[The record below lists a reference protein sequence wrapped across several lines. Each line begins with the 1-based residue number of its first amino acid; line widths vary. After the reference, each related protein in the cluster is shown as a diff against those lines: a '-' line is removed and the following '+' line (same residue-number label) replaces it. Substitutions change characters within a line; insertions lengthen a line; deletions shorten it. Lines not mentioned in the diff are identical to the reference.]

1 MNSKEYKQSLNKKV
15 KDMTPEEKKK
25 YGKLRTQESRA
36 KKKGTHTM
44 PDGTKMTGE
53 THTKDSKP
61 VKKEKKVI
69 KIKKTGGVN
78 AKTGAN
84 KGNIANKKLK
94 CFMLTAKNGGKYRTC
109 VVPEKDKKPKKTVR
123 DAPRKEPRKRAYI
136 KAYSS
141 VAERTADQKARAKAK
156 REEKKK
162 EKEPKTVVAKNKK
175 KFKIKVKK

>member
-1 MNSKEYKQSLNKKV
+1 MNSKEYKESLNKKV

-25 YGKLRTQESRA
+25 YGQLRTKESRA
-36 KKKGTHTM
+36 KKKATHSM

-53 THTKDSKP
+53 THSKDSKP
-61 VKKEKKVI
+61 VKKKI

-78 AKTGAN
+78 PKTGAN

-109 VVPEKDKKPKKTVR
+109 VTPEKNKQPKKTVR
-123 DAPRKEPRKRAYI
+123 DAPRKEPRKRAYM

-156 REEKKK
+156 RDEKKEEKK
-162 EKEPKTVVAKNKK
+162 PKKKK
-175 KFKIKVKK
+175 KFTIKVKK

>member
-15 KDMTPEEKKK
+15 KDMTPEEKRK

-44 PDGTKMTGE
+44 PDGSEMTGS
-53 THTKDSKP
+53 THNKDSKP
-61 VKKEKKVI
+61 VKKKI

-123 DAPRKEPRKRAYI
+123 DAPRKE
-136 KAYSS
+136 
-141 VAERTADQKARAKAK
+141 QKQK
-156 REEKKK
+156 EKKK
-162 EKEPKTVVAKNKK
+162 RRKKNQKRK
-175 KFKIKVKK
+175 RNLQ

>member
-1 MNSKEYKQSLNKKV
+1 MNSKEYKESLNKKV

-25 YGKLRTQESRA
+25 YGMLRTRESRA
-36 KKKGTHTM
+36 KKKGTHSM
-44 PDGTKMTGE
+44 PDGSKMTGE

-61 VKKEKKVI
+61 VKKI

-78 AKTGAN
+78 SKTGAN

-123 DAPRKEPRKRAYI
+123 DAPRKEPRKREYI

-156 REEKKK
+156 REEGKK
-162 EKEPKTVVAKNKK
+162 AKAKK
-175 KFKIKVKK
+175 MKKIKIKK